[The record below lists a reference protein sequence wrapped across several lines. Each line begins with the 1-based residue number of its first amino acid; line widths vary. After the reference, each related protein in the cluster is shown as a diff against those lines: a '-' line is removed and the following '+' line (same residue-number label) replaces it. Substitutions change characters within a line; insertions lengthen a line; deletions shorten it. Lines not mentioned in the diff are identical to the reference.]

1 MDTFEAMEK
10 RGSIRQYQPTPVDAA
25 QLDQILAAAHGAP
38 SWANTQTHRYVVVRD
53 SALKDAL
60 AGTVP
65 ETNRGCAAMRQAP
78 LVIVGCAEKEKAGY
92 KRGEMVTDKGD
103 WAMFDLG
110 IAMEH
115 MVLAATAL
123 GLGTLYIGYFDSSA
137 AARIIGVPEGIS
149 LYAILVVGHPAEDSP
164 PRKRR
169 PLEEI
174 VFNERYGAA

>member
-1 MDTFEAMEK
+1 MSTEGLTLPASGEK
-10 RGSIRQYQPTPVDAA
+10 LPPPVTRGIPRGA
-25 QLDQILAAAHGAP
+25 QRVVILSALLLVPGFAAAWLMIGP
-38 SWANTQTHRYVVVRD
+38 
-53 SALKDAL
+53 
-60 AGTVP
+60 
-65 ETNRGCAAMRQAP
+65 
-78 LVIVGCAEKEKAGY
+78 
-92 KRGEMVTDKGD
+92 
-103 WAMFDLG
+103 
-110 IAMEH
+110 
-115 MVLAATAL
+115 ATAL

>member
-10 RGSIRQYQPTPVDAA
+10 RCSTRQYQATEVTNA
-25 QLDQILAAAHGAP
+25 QLDRILAAAHGAP

-53 SALKDAL
+53 AAVKEAL
-60 AGTVP
+60 AQTVP

-78 LVIVGCAEKEKAGY
+78 LVIVGCAETGRAGY
-92 KRGEMVTDKGD
+92 RKGEPSTDKGD

-123 GLGTLYIGYFDSSA
+123 GLGTLYIGYFDSPA
-137 AARIIGVPEGIS
+137 AEKVLDVPAGIS
-149 LYAILVVGHPAEDSP
+149 LFAILVVGYPAEDCP
-164 PRKRR
+164 ARKRR
-169 PLEEI
+169 PIEEI
-174 VFNERYGAA
+174 VFHERYGAA

>member
-1 MDTFEAMEK
+1 MDTFEALEK
-10 RGSIRQYQPTPVDAA
+10 RCSIRQYQATEVDAA
-25 QLDQILAAAHGAP
+25 QLDSILAAAHGAP

-65 ETNRGCAAMRQAP
+65 ETNRGHAAMRQAP
-78 LVIVGCAEKEKAGY
+78 LVIVGCAEMGRAGY
-92 KRGEMVTDKGD
+92 KLGEATTDKGD

-123 GLGTLYIGYFDSSA
+123 GLGTLYIGYFDSA
-137 AARIIGVPEGIS
+137 AAAKILGVPPGIS
-149 LYAILVVGHPAEDSP
+149 LFAILVVGYADEACPE
-164 PRKRR
+164 RKRR
-169 PLEEI
+169 PREEI
-174 VFNERYGAA
+174 VFYERYGAA

>member
-1 MDTFEAMEK
+1 MDTFEAFEK
-10 RGSIRQYQPTPVDAA
+10 RGSIRQYQPTPVTDADLEKILTAA
-25 QLDQILAAAHGAP
+25 QGAP

-53 SALKDAL
+53 SALKDVL

-78 LVIVGCAEKEKAGY
+78 LVIVGCAETGRAGY
-92 KRGEMVTDKGD
+92 RKGEPVTDKGD

-123 GLGTLYIGYFDSSA
+123 GLGTLYIGYFDAPA
-137 AARIIGVPEGIS
+137 AARIIGVPAGIS
-149 LYAILVVGHPAEDSP
+149 LYAILVVGRPAEDSP
-164 PRKRR
+164 ERKRR
-169 PLEEI
+169 PLVEI